1 MGPFHEFKVSLVP
14 APLQMF
20 FAEAGVVAY
29 WRLSHCWPPQG
40 LSHTQ
45 LPEEHTPFSEQSVL
59 VVQVAAAATTRH
71 ARSANDGIAKDTIRL
86 LPSAWPGAGGYIF

>member
-40 LSHTQ
+40 LSHAQ

-59 VVQVAAAATTRH
+59 VVQVAQVLLSFVTQTHMQPQPPQLATQQ
-71 ARSANDGIAKDTIRL
+71 
-86 LPSAWPGAGGYIF
+86 